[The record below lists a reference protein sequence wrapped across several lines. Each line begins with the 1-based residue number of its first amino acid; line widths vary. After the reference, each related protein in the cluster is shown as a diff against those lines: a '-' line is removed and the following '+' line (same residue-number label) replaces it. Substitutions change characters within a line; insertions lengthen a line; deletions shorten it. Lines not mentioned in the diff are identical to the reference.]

1 MTVDRRQS
9 RTRPSR
15 REAVKKDVKKMKKML
30 IDGLVNSKD
39 YQHLDQNESMK
50 ALINLNMTE

>member
-1 MTVDRRQS
+1 MTDDRRQS